1 MKKLLL
7 TSFAL
12 FSLAL
17 TSCAGN
23 TVHDCAVHFE
33 SVFKLQ
39 EYLEKNNDPRVDS
52 SLVITKEKYGDT
64 ITFNNIS
71 YYLSGLCTHGLE
83 HNLNKEACPNLD
95 KPSILTFLYND
106 DYAVFVYSEYDT
118 GNTSNRSLSADG
130 KNYFLFDTFTDRTEY
145 SDVIEFTYFRYY
157 KNSEESANKFSEN
170 SFVIKEEGN
179 ERGGMVFSSN
189 FTIEKVK
196 TLSNEILDLLKEK
209 PVTIKQS

>member
-33 SVFKLQ
+33 SAFKLQ

-71 YYLSGLCTHGLE
+71 YYLSGL
-83 HNLNKEACPNLD
+83 
-95 KPSILTFLYND
+95 
-106 DYAVFVYSEYDT
+106 
-118 GNTSNRSLSADG
+118 
-130 KNYFLFDTFTDRTEY
+130 
-145 SDVIEFTYFRYY
+145 
-157 KNSEESANKFSEN
+157 
-170 SFVIKEEGN
+170 
-179 ERGGMVFSSN
+179 
-189 FTIEKVK
+189 
-196 TLSNEILDLLKEK
+196 
-209 PVTIKQS
+209 

>member
-7 TSFAL
+7 TSLAL

-17 TSCAGN
+17 TSCTGN

-118 GNTSNRSLSADG
+118 GNTSNRSLSHSDG
-130 KNYFLFDTFTDRTEY
+130 NYLIFDVFTDRTEY
-145 SDVIEFTYFRYY
+145 NDIIEFTYFRYY
-157 KNSEESANKFSEN
+157 KNNEESLNKFREN
-170 SFVIKEEGN
+170 SFLIKDGGEEKGAI
-179 ERGGMVFSSN
+179 VFSSN
-189 FTIEKVK
+189 FASEDVK
-196 TLSNEILDLLKEK
+196 TVSTQILDLLKEK
-209 PVTIKQS
+209 PVTIEVN

>member
-106 DYAVFVYSEYDT
+106 DYAVFVYSEYYT
-118 GNTSNRSLSADG
+118 GNTSNWSLSHSDG
-130 KNYFLFDTFTDRTEY
+130 NYLIFDVFTDRTEY
-145 SDVIEFTYFRYY
+145 NDIIEFTYFRYY
-157 KNSEESANKFSEN
+157 KNNEESLNKFREN
-170 SFVIKEEGN
+170 SFLIKDGGEEKGAI
-179 ERGGMVFSSN
+179 VFSSN
-189 FTIEKVK
+189 FASEDVK
-196 TLSNEILDLLKEK
+196 TVSTQILDLLKEK
-209 PVTIKQS
+209 PVTIEVN